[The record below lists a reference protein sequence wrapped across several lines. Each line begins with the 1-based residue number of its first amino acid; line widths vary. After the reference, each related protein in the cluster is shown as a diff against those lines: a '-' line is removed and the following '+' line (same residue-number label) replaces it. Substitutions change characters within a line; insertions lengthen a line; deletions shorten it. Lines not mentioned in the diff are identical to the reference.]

1 MQLYNASAK
10 QKSVIKYILLYS
22 LLQSDIKTPDF
33 KAPLIPKVCFYYMKL
48 NQAIT
53 EKPQEIETEP
63 EPELVKNVE
72 KPGNLLQLIGFY
84 SNY

>member
-33 KAPLIPKVCFYYMKL
+33 KAPLIPKVCFYYIKL

-63 EPELVKNVE
+63 ELVKNVE
-72 KPGNLLQLIGFY
+72 KPSNLLQLIRFY